1 MKSVLNRTQ
10 NIISKMGE
18 NHLPHMLVYSTGL
31 FSLVLSIIFISDS
44 QAFSDNATFAFTFQ
58 YASPEF
64 WGVLFAL
71 TGIIMM
77 FGFWYDRTTGMAPA
91 FVLAV
96 LYTALGFTSGVEPL
110 SNPDGDALF
119 SASAV
124 YTFVGIIA
132 AICVFACSIPSTS
145 KAQVNGKA
153 THHHLSN

>member
-10 NIISKMGE
+10 GIISKMGE

-31 FSLVLSIIFISDS
+31 FSVVLSAIFVSDAK
-44 QAFSDNATFAFTFQ
+44 AFSDSATFAFTFQ

-64 WGVLFAL
+64 WGVLIAL
-71 TGIIMM
+71 TGVIMM

-91 FVLAV
+91 FILAV
-96 LYTALGFTSGVEPL
+96 LYTALGFTSGIEPFN
-110 SNPDGDALF
+110 NPDGNALF

-132 AICVFACSIPSTS
+132 AICVFACSIPPARGQGSGKTS
-145 KAQVNGKA
+145 Y
-153 THHHLSN
+153 HHLTN